1 MSLKAV
7 SSSYCAHRDRR
18 VLDLLA
24 AFLKALGYSA
34 ALSAAGVV
42 LARTTLG
49 SGSDEP
55 ALARIER
62 WAGIGL
68 TVTAC
73 CTAVLFV
80 LRLGGELDPATID
93 AVFLS
98 RLGASLGLQLI
109 GGLWLACFAG
119 RRASLPGALLVL
131 LAFGVV
137 GHSATVG
144 PLASVTIIAHVTAVA
159 WWLGGLWILLFSSR
173 KMASESFAQLV
184 GRFSRQAD
192 WMVVLLFAAALT
204 TAAMILNLRFDPG
217 LNYDRGLM
225 AKFGLTIGLL
235 ALAAV
240 NKLLLSPWL
249 AEVPHAITWIRR
261 TILGELL
268 LFALI
273 IATTA
278 WLTTYQSPHEAD
290 HARHGSAEELQVE
303 GPIGIANAWAPATIG
318 SHGTGAGYMVIINN
332 QSADDRLIGVKSDW
346 ADHVSLHA
354 SIRGGDVA
362 RMRELAALP
371 VPAGQRIALAP
382 GARHLMFTGLY
393 SPFVAGDAVPVTL
406 MFERAGEIEITLG
419 VRPLGGLETHEH

>member
-1 MSLKAV
+1 MSSKEA
-7 SSSYCAHRDRR
+7 SSSCFAHRDRR
-18 VLDLLA
+18 VPDLLA
-24 AFLKALGYSA
+24 AILKALGYSA
-34 ALSAAGVV
+34 ALSAAGV
-42 LARTTLG
+42 
-49 SGSDEP
+49 
-55 ALARIER
+55 ALARSTLGHGRDLPSPVGIER
-62 WAGIGL
+62 WAGL
-68 TVTAC
+68 LLAFAAC
-73 CTAVLFV
+73 CSATLLVF
-80 LRLGGELDPATID
+80 RLGGAFDRATID

-98 RLGASLGLQLI
+98 PLGVALGLQLA
-109 GGLWLACFAG
+109 GGVWLAMTAG
-119 RRASLPGALLVL
+119 RTAALPGALLVL
-131 LAFGVV
+131 IAFGVV
-137 GHSATVG
+137 GHSATRG
-144 PLASVTIIAHVTAVA
+144 ALASATVIVHVTAVA
-159 WWLGGLWILLFSSR
+159 WWLGGLWVLLFAAPR
-173 KMASESFAQLV
+173 ATSEAFAQLV
-184 GRFSRQAD
+184 RRFSRQAD
-192 WMVVLLFAAALT
+192 WVVVTLFVAALT
-204 TAAMILNLRFDPG
+204 TAALILDLRFDPG
-217 LNYDRGLM
+217 LSYDRGLL

-240 NKLLLSPWL
+240 NKLLLSPRLAQGPQAVAWL
-249 AEVPHAITWIRR
+249 RR

-290 HARHGSAEELQVE
+290 HAGHGSAEELQVD
-303 GPIGIANAWAPATIG
+303 GPIRIANAWAPATIG